1 MDIFL
6 QVLQNFQNTAAFK
19 TIFKNTIL
27 MSKSEH
33 MFRQTTSFENCI
45 YLKSIYF
52 LYHNL
57 ILFSEQNYQ
66 KQTRSDQD
74 AGSGILGPR
83 TWKLPQS
90 VKLVTE
96 TPYGLNVG
104 PTDPLLAPPSKL
116 RSRTHIKVFFHC
128 FTYYI
133 LYEELGNFFKEILF
147 YEQSPSH
154 TLCSELIHYFL
165 ENFKF

>member
-33 MFRQTTSFENCI
+33 MLRQTTSFENCI
-45 YLKSIYF
+45 YI
-52 LYHNL
+52 
-57 ILFSEQNYQ
+57 FSLSQFNFIFRTELS
-66 KQTRSDQD
+66 T
-74 AGSGILGPR
+74 AG
-83 TWKLPQS
+83 K
-90 VKLVTE
+90 
-96 TPYGLNVG
+96 VG
-104 PTDPLLAPPSKL
+104 PGRRKRDLGTPDLETSSKCKVGYRDPLRFKSGTQGPPSRPPSKF

-133 LYEELGNFFKEILF
+133 LYEELRNFFKEILF